1 MKASCEH
8 SGFCL
13 FSIID
18 ELLNCDISC
27 VWNETGVPSL
37 KKYISKPNL
46 LSLGMFMV
54 SCLYGFF
61 INYCVFFSVIAQNTK
76 SMGLRKSLSG
86 FGNIKKE
93 VKPNDPHKRIC
104 DN

>member
-18 ELLNCDISC
+18 ELLNCDMSC

-37 KKYISKPNL
+37 KKYFESTKLTIF
-46 LSLGMFMV
+46 GDV
-54 SCLYGFF
+54 QSCLYDFF

-93 VKPNDPHKRIC
+93 VKPNDSHKRIC